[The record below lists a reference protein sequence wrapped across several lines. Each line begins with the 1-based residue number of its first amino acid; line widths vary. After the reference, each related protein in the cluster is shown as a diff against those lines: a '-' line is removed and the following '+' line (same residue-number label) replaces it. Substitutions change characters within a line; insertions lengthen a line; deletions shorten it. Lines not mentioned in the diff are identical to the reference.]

1 MMNVDDIIHDKEVLE
16 EVLKN
21 ALSTMDRKD
30 TIKETRIK
38 LMQLQNECPHYSTK
52 YNWTMANG
60 VCPYCGKKM
69 E

>member
-1 MMNVDDIIHDKEVLE
+1 MMNVDDIIHDK

-38 LMQLQNECPHYSTK
+38 LM
-52 YNWTMANG
+52 
-60 VCPYCGKKM
+60 
-69 E
+69 